1 MIGRVVAIGVFSW
14 MCGSALAQ
22 DVPGI
27 EICTV
32 ERDLNRRTSCLQS
45 NIEFLQKQMTKQSA
59 DAQQKLSDAL
69 QKLSAATAEISSLKG
84 TIEML
89 RTRVEQLQAAAA
101 KPPAAK

>member
-1 MIGRVVAIGVFSW
+1 MFARATIIAALSSVA
-14 MCGSALAQ
+14 GSAVAQ

-59 DAQQKLSDAL
+59 DAQQKLSA
-69 QKLSAATAEISSLKG
+69 AATEISNLKG
-84 TIEML
+84 TVEIL
-89 RTRVEQLQAAAA
+89 RTRIEQLQAAA